1 MSRIEGIKELIE
13 LLDESIEKAERIKV
27 AYFDESLEKGRNE
40 GWHAVNDL
48 SSLKR
53 LLAQDLADE
62 LLDRELA
69 DEKAE
74 RERSKQ
80 A

>member
-1 MSRIEGIKELIE
+1 MSRIEGIKELID

-27 AYFDESLEKGRNE
+27 AYFDSSLEKGRNE
-40 GWHAVNDL
+40 GLHAVDDL

-53 LLAQDLADE
+53 LLAQELADE
-62 LLDRELA
+62 L
-69 DEKAE
+69 AE
-74 RERSKQ
+74 RSSQ